1 MASIPENVATP
12 PPARLTSLDA
22 FRGAVMLLMASGG
35 LGLAEVARRNP
46 DSALLRF
53 LGEQTDHAA
62 WRGCTVWDLIQPAFM
77 FMVGVALPWSIA
89 NRRAR
94 GATFPSMLGHALLRA
109 VLLVLL
115 GVFLASAWSKQTDW
129 NFVNVL
135 AQIGLGYPFLF
146 LVAFT
151 SVRTQWI
158 VAGVILVA
166 TWLAFVLYQPA
177 TGSGPP
183 AELGPWTK
191 GANFAAA
198 VDVHL
203 LNAFPRTAAFTHNS
217 GGYQTLNF
225 IPSLA
230 TMIFGLLAGNL
241 LRGTH
246 CLRRKVG
253 SLVVAGIGLI
263 VLGTALDVLGLC
275 PIVKRIWTPS
285 FALYSTGWVA
295 ITLAAFVAVIDW
307 RGWKRWTFPLLVAGL
322 NPIALYFMWQL
333 MSSSIRGSIK
343 THFGQRVF
351 EIFGTGFTPLA
362 ERLAVVIVLWL
373 ILWWMYRRRIFLKI

>member
-1 MASIPENVATP
+1 MVATPGHPATP

-22 FRGAVMLLMASGG
+22 FRGAVILLMASGG
-35 LGLAEVARRNP
+35 LGLAEVARRHP
-46 DSALLRF
+46 ESDLLRF
-53 LGEQTDHAA
+53 LGEQTEHAA

-89 NRRAR
+89 NRRSR
-94 GATFPSMLGHALLRA
+94 GDAFSAMLGHALLRA
-109 VLLVLL
+109 ALLVLL

-151 SVRTQWI
+151 GARTQWI
-158 VAGVILVA
+158 AAGAILFC
-166 TWLAFVLYQPA
+166 TWLAFVMHQPEA
-177 TGSGPP
+177 AGSPP
-183 AELGPWTK
+183 AELGAWAK
-191 GANFAAA
+191 GANLAAT

-203 LNAFPRTAAFTHNS
+203 LNWFPRAAAYTHNS

-225 IPSLA
+225 APSLA

-241 LRGTH
+241 LRSEHG
-246 CLRRKVG
+246 LRRKVG
-253 SLVVAGIGLI
+253 GLAFAGSALVVVGA
-263 VLGTALDVLGLC
+263 ALDALGLC
-275 PIVKRIWTPS
+275 PLVKRIWTPS
-285 FALYSTGWVA
+285 FALYSAGWVA
-295 ITLAAFVAVIDW
+295 IALAAFVAVIDW
-307 RGWKRWTFPLLVAGL
+307 RGWKRWTFPLVVAGL

-343 THFGQRVF
+343 THLGQRVF
-351 EIFGTGFTPLA
+351 EIFGPGFTPLA
-362 ERLAVVIVLWL
+362 ERLAVLTVLWL
-373 ILWWMYRRRIFLKI
+373 ILWWMYRRKIFLKI

>member
-1 MASIPENVATP
+1 MAIASENSGPPTP
-12 PPARLTSLDA
+12 NRLLSLDA

-35 LGLAEVARRNP
+35 LGLAEVARRHP
-46 DSALLRF
+46 DSAMLHF
-53 LGEQTDHAA
+53 FGEQTDHAA
-62 WRGCTVWDLIQPAFM
+62 WRGCTAWDLIQPAFM
-77 FMVGVALPWSIA
+77 FMVGVALPWSLA

-94 GATFPSMLGHALLRA
+94 GEAFAAMLGHALVRSA
-109 VLLVLL
+109 ILVLL

-146 LVAFT
+146 LVAFA
-151 SVRTQWI
+151 SIRFQWI
-158 VAGVILVA
+158 VASGILVA
-166 TWLAFVLYQPA
+166 TWLAFVLYQPTA
-177 TGSGPP
+177 ISGTPP
-183 AELGPWTK
+183 ELGPWTK
-191 GANFAAA
+191 NANVAAA

-203 LNAFPRTAAFTHNS
+203 LNAFPRAAAFTHNS

-230 TMIFGLLAGNL
+230 TMIFGLLAGSL
-241 LRGTH
+241 LRSAY

-253 SLVVAGIGLI
+253 SLIVAGIGFI
-263 VLGTALDVLGLC
+263 TLGAALDALGVC

-295 ITLAAFVAVIDW
+295 IALAAFVAAIDW
-307 RGWKRWTFPLLVAGL
+307 RGWKRWTFPLIVAGL
-322 NPIALYFMWQL
+322 NPIALYFLWQL

-343 THFGQRVF
+343 THLGQGVF
-351 EIFGTGFTPLA
+351 EIFGPGFTPLA
-362 ERLAVVIVLWL
+362 ERLAIVIVLWL
-373 ILWWMYRRRIFLKI
+373 ILWWMYRRKIFLKI